1 MTKLEQTEADAAFE
15 VALAVANAKY
25 AANAY
30 AAFCDE
36 VKKTREQTHENVG
49 K

>member
-1 MTKLEQTEADAAFE
+1 MTDLEQTEADAAFE

-30 AAFCDE
+30 ADFCDE
-36 VKKTREQTHENVG
+36 VKKTRGQTND
-49 K
+49 